1 MPALATLQPTTARP
15 GQTPRKQCSVLGLSV
30 ASSQL
35 LRAQPLPSAGPQPCL
50 LSHSPQPP
58 VQVIVRRPLPALR
71 PVPAKRVLVTEAP
84 SGQDTMVAPPSASDP
99 PTATP
104 VPSSS
109 ANVSIP
115 NSHTQHTAKLKKS
128 LKVKTRSG
136 RISRP
141 PKYKA
146 KDYKFIKTED
156 LADSHPSDSDDY
168 SELSVEEDED
178 QREKQE
184 LFDLSSCSLRPK
196 AFKCQTCEKSY
207 IGKGGLAR
215 HLKLNPGHGPLEPE
229 MLPSEKATAGSL
241 TPGPS
246 GGRSAG
252 LASRGLAMPALRDG
266 GARSARGGLQN
277 GQSIDVEEALTSEPE
292 SGSFSALL
300 GSERHPRPGRSG
312 CSVAPAEPCEAVL
325 EQSRAARP
333 SVGASAAGVQ
343 STARNRARLLEF
355 LHQCDRADLVELA
368 LPQLAQVVT
377 VYEFLLMKVEKGHL
391 AKPFFPAVYK
401 EFEELHTMVKKMCL
415 DYLQSSGPCSQE
427 TLEINNSK
435 VAESLGITEELLRRR
450 GIHAD
455 GLAPERSRGEVDTG
469 EPEAPG
475 RRKREDETAEAG
487 LPSAKRARPGTRP
500 RDTPERSAPG
510 GGLQA
515 RAACTPAAGE
525 GLAPGGSGDACHPSE
540 ESPTRPTSERES
552 SAAQAGQQL
561 SASADSA
568 AGSGP
573 TDPAVPSRDAGGPGL
588 SSRLG
593 DPGTPA
599 WEHSPERD
607 TRDSLGSASTALLPG
622 RSGNAA
628 AGNPREML
636 DPHLSEVL
644 LPGAPPLGTAWSV
657 DIVPAACACSPV
669 SQPGLQPSRGGSLC
683 PTGGL
688 RSHDGDVDQSP
699 CGTEA
704 QADQRGLE
712 SIVAIG
718 EAMAFEI
725 SSGCHEV
732 LSQGQGQVFI
742 QTSDGL
748 ILSHPGS
755 IVSGEGDIVIV
766 TDSDGPALQMGPPEP
781 VEAAPSQ

>member
-115 NSHTQHTAKLKKS
+115 NSHTQHTVKLKKS

-266 GARSARGGLQN
+266 GARSARGGLQ
-277 GQSIDVEEALTSEPE
+277 VT
-292 SGSFSALL
+292 FLL
-300 GSERHPRPGRSG
+300 
-312 CSVAPAEPCEAVL
+312 VAVL
-325 EQSRAARP
+325 I
-333 SVGASAAGVQ
+333 SA
-343 STARNRARLLEF
+343 
-355 LHQCDRADLVELA
+355 H
-368 LPQLAQVVT
+368 
-377 VYEFLLMKVEKGHL
+377 
-391 AKPFFPAVYK
+391 
-401 EFEELHTMVKKMCL
+401 
-415 DYLQSSGPCSQE
+415 
-427 TLEINNSK
+427 
-435 VAESLGITEELLRRR
+435 
-450 GIHAD
+450 
-455 GLAPERSRGEVDTG
+455 
-469 EPEAPG
+469 
-475 RRKREDETAEAG
+475 
-487 LPSAKRARPGTRP
+487 
-500 RDTPERSAPG
+500 
-510 GGLQA
+510 
-515 RAACTPAAGE
+515 
-525 GLAPGGSGDACHPSE
+525 GS
-540 ESPTRPTSERES
+540 
-552 SAAQAGQQL
+552 
-561 SASADSA
+561 
-568 AGSGP
+568 
-573 TDPAVPSRDAGGPGL
+573 
-588 SSRLG
+588 
-593 DPGTPA
+593 
-599 WEHSPERD
+599 
-607 TRDSLGSASTALLPG
+607 
-622 RSGNAA
+622 
-628 AGNPREML
+628 
-636 DPHLSEVL
+636 
-644 LPGAPPLGTAWSV
+644 
-657 DIVPAACACSPV
+657 
-669 SQPGLQPSRGGSLC
+669 
-683 PTGGL
+683 
-688 RSHDGDVDQSP
+688 
-699 CGTEA
+699 
-704 QADQRGLE
+704 
-712 SIVAIG
+712 
-718 EAMAFEI
+718 
-725 SSGCHEV
+725 
-732 LSQGQGQVFI
+732 
-742 QTSDGL
+742 
-748 ILSHPGS
+748 
-755 IVSGEGDIVIV
+755 
-766 TDSDGPALQMGPPEP
+766 
-781 VEAAPSQ
+781 